1 VQIGLLAAG
10 ACAFV
15 GLASIA
21 NATTL
26 SFGLDPFTGD
36 PSGVLVT
43 LDDTAAGAGNIQIT
57 VEVSV
62 GVGDIRGVLFD
73 VTDDVPLEGLM
84 VGGAN
89 VTDVRLIDVID
100 LGGGANLQGGGS
112 PCHCDVGVEI
122 GRPGLRGGSDDFS
135 STTIVLMHAVL
146 ELDLSIFDAQAFG
159 VRLTSTGP
167 DASHR
172 EGSSKLAGVV
182 PEPSTAA
189 LLAAGLAWLAGRPR
203 RGLRRRAT
211 RASAG

>member
-1 VQIGLLAAG
+1 MQIGLLAAG

-135 STTIVLMHAVL
+135 STTIVLTHEAL
-146 ELDLSIFDAQAFG
+146 DLDLSIFDDQAFG
-159 VRLTSTGP
+159 VRLMGTGP
-167 DASHR
+167 NEFDR
-172 EGSSKLAGVV
+172 EGSSKLGGIVVV
-182 PEPSTAA
+182 PEPSTVA
-189 LLAAGLAWLAGRPR
+189 LLATGLAGLAVRQR
-203 RGLRRRAT
+203 RSR
-211 RASAG
+211 